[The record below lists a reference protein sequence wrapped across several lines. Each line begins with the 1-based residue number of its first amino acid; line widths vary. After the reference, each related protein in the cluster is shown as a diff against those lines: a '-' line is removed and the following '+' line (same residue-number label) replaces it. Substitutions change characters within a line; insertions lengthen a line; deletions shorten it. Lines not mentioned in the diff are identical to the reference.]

1 MSDPAIRA
9 VEPTTQTHP
18 AVTAAPAPVP
28 LGPVSRVPVAPPQ
41 QPLGI
46 RELLGFSGDR
56 PTGFTAILRPN
67 SVPPPVAPAYNPNP
81 ASLRAAFDAIPGG
94 GPARSRQLSGN
105 TESWASTW
113 DMLSRART
121 SVDATYFIVERD
133 IFGYAFLGNMLRHQ
147 RNGVRTRLMTDASAD
162 YNGKNGFT
170 MHMSLTAPP
179 QEGGKDYLEEM
190 AAAGSQVRIYHRHH
204 ERLLKLPEAAVA
216 GTAGIAATN
225 HDKILVVDN
234 QIGKTG
240 GRNIARDYFA
250 DPRDLPAAWSDGD
263 AEIRGPMQARDMTT
277 AFERE
282 FNSSVASHVT
292 PDMLGNWS
300 RRDIEL
306 VGAYHLMN
314 SWMNDTPLSE
324 TERTALRNDPQRR
337 SAMAAR
343 LVEQALAGVRTDGIT
358 RAPSSRE
365 RESLTRMANELV
377 GYTHTRGSARTYDRE
392 ANFHSAEV
400 KVVDQT
406 SIASGRYNEIA
417 PALTT
422 LFRGAQRRIV
432 IQNPYVVLTEEEIA
446 ELERASSRGV
456 EIWFGTNS
464 PLSTDST
471 VTQAFFL
478 EDWPYILARVPNAR
492 FFVATGHQKFHGKR
506 AVIDDDISIVSSW
519 NADWLSAYVNS
530 EIGEISWSRDRNREL
545 MAQFMTDYRDPSNGV
560 LEYTIRRN
568 PDGSAVLVNRGTEQA
583 PNWQPVVEFGPEN
596 HLSPQMLA
604 DYASRRADWN
614 RRRSY
619 LAQLQPLRRPPLRN
633 PAPAAVPPRVPTAN

>member
-1 MSDPAIRA
+1 MGSELATRP
-9 VEPTTQTHP
+9 VEPATQVNP
-18 AVTAAPAPVP
+18 ALTAPPTLPVRRPA
-28 LGPVSRVPVAPPQ
+28 SRVPVMPPP
-41 QPLGI
+41 QPLGV
-46 RELLGFSGDR
+46 RELLGFSGDQ
-56 PTGFTAILRPN
+56 PTGFSAILRPAA
-67 SVPPPVAPAYNPNP
+67 VPAPVAPAYNPNP
-81 ASLRAAFDAIPGG
+81 ANLRAAFDAIPGG
-94 GPARSRQLSGN
+94 GPARTRQLSGN

-147 RNGVRTRLMTDASAD
+147 RNGVRTRLMTDATAD
-162 YNGKNGFT
+162 FNGKNGFT
-170 MHMSLTAPP
+170 MHAALTFPP

-190 AAAGSQVRIYHRHH
+190 AAAGSQVRIYHRHID
-204 ERLLKLPEAAVA
+204 RLLRIPDAAIL
-216 GTAGIAATN
+216 GTSGIAATN

-234 QIGKTG
+234 VIGKTG

-263 AEIRGPMQARDMTT
+263 AEVRGPVQARDLTT

-282 FNSSVASHVT
+282 FNSRVASPVT
-292 PDMLGNWS
+292 PDVVGNWS

-306 VGAYHLMN
+306 LGAYHLMDA
-314 SWMNDTPLSE
+314 WMNEAPLSE
-324 TERTALRNDPQRR
+324 SEGTALRNDPQRR

-343 LVEQALAGVRTDGIT
+343 MVERALAGVRADGIT
-358 RAPSSRE
+358 REPSSRE
-365 RESLTRMANELV
+365 RESLTRMANELA

-392 ANFHSAEV
+392 AHFFNAEV
-400 KVVDQT
+400 KIVDQT
-406 SIASGRYNEIA
+406 SVASGRYNEIA

-464 PLSTDST
+464 PMSTDST

-492 FFVATGHQKFHGKR
+492 FFVATGQQKFHGKR
-506 AVIDDDISIVSSW
+506 AVIDDDISIVASW

-530 EIGEISWSRDRNREL
+530 EVGEITWSRGRNAHL
-545 MAQFMTDYRDPSNGV
+545 MEQFMRDYREPSNGV

-568 PDGSAVLVNRGTEQA
+568 PDGSAVLVNRGTEQE
-583 PNWQPVVEFGPEN
+583 PNWQPVVEFGPQH
-596 HLSPQMLA
+596 HLTPQMLA
-604 DYASRRADWN
+604 EYARRRADWN

-633 PAPAAVPPRVPTAN
+633 PANPAVPRPATPN